1 MGMPLDDWHAA
12 IVLGPA
18 DVAAAARVIAA
29 HVTAWTSQGAY
40 TVGFAVATCAECPV
54 RAECL
59 ADAERNGD
67 EHGIRGGLLPAQR
80 RTRPIHH
87 GTRGGARTHRK
98 RGQQ

>member
-1 MGMPLDDWHAA
+1 MSREWQEHWQDRAA
-12 IVLGPA
+12 CAGENPGPW
-18 DVAAAARVIAA
+18 DHDTVNGS
-29 HVTAWTSQGAY
+29 TAY

-87 GTRGGARTHRK
+87 GTRGGARTLD
-98 RGQQ
+98 GMPG